1 MTTEVAPAA
10 SGRLSVA
17 NPLSGRGP
25 CLIHHPSA
33 VDCPTSLTTG
43 LQGTGLQAQLVRT
56 CTFPCT
62 SQGPKRGRFGLLQ
75 NASFAASSPKPTGLC
90 HLKTGVKWLW
100 SAKPALAAISARA
113 VTAEKNGGEP

>member
-1 MTTEVAPAA
+1 VTTEVAPAA

-33 VDCPTSLTTG
+33 VDGPTSLTTG
-43 LQGTGLQAQLVRT
+43 LQGTGFQMPRSTQLVRT

-62 SQGPKRGRFGLLQ
+62 SQGPERGRFGLLQ
-75 NASFAASSPKPTGLC
+75 NASFAASSPKPTRLD
-90 HLKTGVKWLW
+90 
-100 SAKPALAAISARA
+100 
-113 VTAEKNGGEP
+113 

>member
-25 CLIHHPSA
+25 RLIHHPSA

-43 LQGTGLQAQLVRT
+43 LQGTD
-56 CTFPCT
+56 F
-62 SQGPKRGRFGLLQ
+62 RG
-75 NASFAASSPKPTGLC
+75 
-90 HLKTGVKWLW
+90 
-100 SAKPALAAISARA
+100 ALAI
-113 VTAEKNGGEP
+113 

>member
-17 NPLSGRGP
+17 NPLSGRVP
-25 CLIHHPSA
+25 RLIHHPYA
-33 VDCPTSLTTG
+33 VDCRASPQNRLNKRGARRFGRPTRPG
-43 LQGTGLQAQLVRT
+43 GAQLVRT

-75 NASFAASSPKPTGLC
+75 NASLAASSPKPTRLD
-90 HLKTGVKWLW
+90 
-100 SAKPALAAISARA
+100 
-113 VTAEKNGGEP
+113 